1 MRRALLDNFVYA
13 PPVAP
18 YLSMVYADD
27 YIVVVNKPSGLLS
40 VPGREPAHLDS
51 AWYRASRVYPS
62 VSAVHRLD
70 MATSGLLLF
79 ARNKA
84 AHKHL
89 SYQFA
94 QRIVHKRYYARL
106 FGRPSNMAGV
116 VDAPLI
122 IDYPNRPMQ
131 KVDWEHGKPSVT
143 CYRVVKDEPH
153 GVLAQLHPI
162 TGRSHQL
169 RLHTC
174 ELGTPIL
181 GDRLYSSQAS
191 VEAVDR
197 LQLHAQSISFVHP
210 LEGKRIE
217 FSTDIPFSTYLPP
230 PLKESYEDAKELL
243 RQNDIEISTIDA
255 Q

>member
-1 MRRALLDNFVYA
+1 MRRALLDDFVYA

-18 YLSMVYADD
+18 YLSLVYVDD
-27 YIVVVNKPSGLLS
+27 YLVVINKPSGLLS

-70 MATSGLLLF
+70 MATSGLLVF

-94 QRIVHKRYYARL
+94 QRIVIKRYFARL
-106 FGRPSNMAGV
+106 FGQPSNKSGV
-116 VDAPLI
+116 INAPLTV
-122 IDYPNRPMQ
+122 DYPNRPMQ

-143 CYRVVKDEPH
+143 CYRIVQNEPY

-169 RLHTC
+169 RLHAC
-174 ELGTPIL
+174 ELGAPIL
-181 GDRLYSSQAS
+181 GDRLYSPDES
-191 VEAVDR
+191 VNAVER
-197 LQLHAQSISFVHP
+197 LQLHAQSMSFVHP
-210 LEGKRIE
+210 LKGKRIE
-217 FSTDIPFSTYLPP
+217 FSTDIPFSNYAPP
-230 PLKESYEDAKELL
+230 SLKESYGEAKELL
-243 RQNDIEISTIDA
+243 EKNDIEISHLSE
-255 Q
+255 